1 MINMDQ
7 HTEKNKQHRKRVPEG
22 ASQHVTAGPYSPV
35 LVVEPEKLVVLSG
48 QAAIDPDG
56 RIVGEE
62 IKEQTRYMM
71 ENCRNLLVRA
81 GCTMDDV
88 FKATVY
94 LKNIEDWS
102 DFNAI
107 YETYFNEPRPV
118 RTALQTGLIGG
129 LLVEIEIWATKR

>member
-35 LVVEPEKLVVLSG
+35 LVVDPGKLVVLSG

-56 RIVGEE
+56 RIVGDSIEE
-62 IKEQTRYMM
+62 QAHYML
-71 ENCRNLLVRA
+71 ENCRKLLSSA
-81 GCTMDDV
+81 GCGMDDV

>member
-1 MINMDQ
+1 MLIYPRARDWESKWMKPRSVIISFRKKNITEMNQ
-7 HTEKNKQHRKRVPEG
+7 HTERKRQHRKTVPTG

-35 LVVEPEKLVVLSG
+35 LVVDPGKLVVLSG

-71 ENCRNLLVRA
+71 ENCRNLLARA

-94 LKNIEDWS
+94 LKNIEDW
-102 DFNAI
+102 
-107 YETYFNEPRPV
+107 
-118 RTALQTGLIGG
+118 
-129 LLVEIEIWATKR
+129 